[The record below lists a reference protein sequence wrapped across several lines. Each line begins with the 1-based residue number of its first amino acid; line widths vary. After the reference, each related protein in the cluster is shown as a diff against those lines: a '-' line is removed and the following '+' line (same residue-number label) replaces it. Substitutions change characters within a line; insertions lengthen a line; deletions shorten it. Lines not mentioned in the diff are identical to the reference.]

1 MSSIERTRQ
10 QAPTVKELLRQE
22 LNLTSVIALGAVA
35 LIQMARGGSG
45 PDPKDVAAYNTL
57 RASELETDAY
67 AKVLQ
72 RQGPESRAAA
82 NAVDKLGQELSGL
95 RGELEDKLDEAGYFG
110 KKA

>member
-1 MSSIERTRQ
+1 MPSIEHTRRQ
-10 QAPTVKELLRQE
+10 RPAVKELLRQE
-22 LNLTSVIALGAVA
+22 LSLASVIALGAAA
-35 LIQMARGGSG
+35 LIQMARGSG

-72 RQGPESRAAA
+72 KQGPESRAAA

-95 RGELEDKLDEAGYFG
+95 RGELEDKLDAAGYFD
-110 KKA
+110 KET